1 MVKYIYYS
9 CIIWLMILSATGL
22 QAQVVLPKVFTDHM
36 VLQQGKKVP
45 VWGTAAP
52 GAAITV
58 RFQEQVKPAI
68 ADEQGRWSVQLDE
81 LTASKKPNQL
91 VVQSLKDKVTF
102 RDVLIGE
109 ILDDS
114 SQSTIEHAM
123 HNLQHYAKPKKGEPD
138 LLEKG
143 LTAVNDPLIRVLNV
157 EKNLKSDVIPS
168 NGGQ

>member
-1 MVKYIYYS
+1 
-9 CIIWLMILSATGL
+9 MILHPLRPTLFPYTTLFRS
-22 QAQVVLPKVFTDHM
+22 DHM

-109 ILDDS
+109 VWLVS
-114 SQSTIEHAM
+114 GQSNMEYSM
-123 HNLQHYAKPKKGEPD
+123 HNHPQYAKPKKGDPD
-138 LLEKG
+138 LLEKAFK
-143 LTAVNDPLIRVLNV
+143 AVNDPLIRV
-157 EKNLKSDVIPS
+157 
-168 NGGQ
+168 